1 MRCIPSPQ
9 LAALIRREAV
19 APARH
24 GAAQR
29 CGGTE
34 FEHLPRRQVGLVAT
48 SEPPCGAELTEAADT
63 NGPMFAATRSHEP
76 GEEVDQIAGLR
87 LRDLAVLGEQLHELM
102 IRHPGRRH
110 G

>member
-1 MRCIPSPQ
+1 
-9 LAALIRREAV
+9 
-19 APARH
+19 
-24 GAAQR
+24 
-29 CGGTE
+29 
-34 FEHLPRRQVGLVAT
+34 
-48 SEPPCGAELTEAADT
+48 
-63 NGPMFAATRSHEP
+63 MFAATRSHEP